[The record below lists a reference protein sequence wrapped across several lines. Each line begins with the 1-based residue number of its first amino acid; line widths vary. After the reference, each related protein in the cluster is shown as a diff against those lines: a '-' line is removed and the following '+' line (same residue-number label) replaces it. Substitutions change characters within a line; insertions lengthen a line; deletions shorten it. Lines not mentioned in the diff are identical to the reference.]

1 MAQKLSHSGKRE
13 KGCRSARRNGEQASE
28 GVSTKKGIKTMNEYE
43 VKFTLNELCLA
54 LECVEN
60 CQFEP
65 INSTR
70 KEDALL
76 RLKQHLTNII
86 YYSKGA

>member
-1 MAQKLSHSGKRE
+1 
-13 KGCRSARRNGEQASE
+13 
-28 GVSTKKGIKTMNEYE
+28 MNEYE